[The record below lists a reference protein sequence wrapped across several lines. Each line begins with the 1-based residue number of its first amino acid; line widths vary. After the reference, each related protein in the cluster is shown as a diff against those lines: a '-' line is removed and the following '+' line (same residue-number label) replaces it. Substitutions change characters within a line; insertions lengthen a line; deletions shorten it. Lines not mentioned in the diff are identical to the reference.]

1 MVGNF
6 QRSLKRSFFC
16 FCFLF
21 VIALLPLFYSS
32 GAKRIVIGSKNN
44 TECHILSEM
53 IALTIERL
61 TDIKVV
67 RKYQI
72 EGSFIAFEA
81 LKSGD
86 IDLYVE
92 YTGTALTSLLK
103 EPPVLDKA
111 QGYRK
116 TKELLKKRFGLN
128 LLPALGFENSYT
140 ILCRKELGIE
150 KMSEFAEVVA
160 ADPKVRIGLHPEFAI
175 RPECA
180 LLKKHYADFSF
191 QIFDRTLLYLHL
203 RKGHLDFICSDTTD
217 AQIDSSLV
225 VLEDDRLGLP
235 SYLAAPLLR
244 GDVLTRYPELKEVF
258 ALFEGVISTEQMQEL
273 NRQVEKKKKNVH
285 DVAIDYAI
293 HSYLDP
299 DHQ

>member
-1 MVGNF
+1 
-6 QRSLKRSFFC
+6 
-16 FCFLF
+16 
-21 VIALLPLFYSS
+21 
-32 GAKRIVIGSKNN
+32 
-44 TECHILSEM
+44 M

-67 RKYQI
+67 RKYQL

-103 EPPVLDKA
+103 EPPVLDKR

-116 TKELLKKRFGLN
+116 TKELLKKRFGLD

-140 ILCRKELGIE
+140 LLCRKELGIK
-150 KMSEFAEVVA
+150 KMSEFAEIVT
-160 ADPKVRIGLHPEFAI
+160 ADPKTRIGLHPEFAI

-180 LLKKHYADFSF
+180 ILKTHYADFTF

-203 RKGHLDFICSDTTD
+203 RKGHLDFICADTTD
-217 AQIDSSLV
+217 AQIDSSLI
-225 VLEDDRLGLP
+225 VLEDDRAGLP

-244 GDVLTRYPELKEVF
+244 GDVLTRYPELKKVF
-258 ALFEGVISTEQMQEL
+258 ALFEEVISTEQMREL
-273 NRQVEKKKKNVH
+273 NRQVKKKKKNVY